1 MSKHLLVLKVLSA
14 GWVVLLVCAR
24 QVKVHSCLV
33 LGRLIG
39 PGGLHLYVGQGD
51 GHGLLSSSKLAW
63 AHELG
68 GRRIS
73 SIKRGQVI
81 YLDSNHLQKYK
92 NIFLW

>member
-1 MSKHLLVLKVLSA
+1 MPGAWQADWSGGGGASLMCVAVSSVWA
-14 GWVVLLVCAR
+14 G
-24 QVKVHSCLV
+24 
-33 LGRLIG
+33 G
-39 PGGLHLYVGQGD
+39 

-73 SIKRGQVI
+73 TIKRGQVI
-81 YLDSNHLQKYK
+81 YLDSDHLQKYK